1 MKSETW
7 ETSISKIA
15 PNEIRL
21 RGYRIDELMGQ
32 LSFSE
37 VIYLL
42 FMGELP
48 EPGVKLLLDAIFIS
62 SIDHGVTPPSA
73 FAARNAAS
81 TGAPLNAAVAAGVLS
96 INDYHGGAIG
106 NCVKVLSEVLESA
119 NNSGSVEQSAS
130 EMVNDYLLKRKKM
143 PGFGHR
149 IHTND
154 PRTQKLLQL
163 AEQTGVSGDGVCA
176 IKAIENAFE
185 VHGKKLP
192 INVDGAIA
200 AIIFDL
206 KIPVELANAFFVIA
220 RVPGMFAQAYE
231 EKTTQSPMRM
241 ICTSLHVYSGKEDRS
256 LEARE

>member
-1 MKSETW
+1 MKNETW
-7 ETSISKIA
+7 QTKISKIA

-21 RGYRIDELMGQ
+21 RGYRIEELMEK

-37 VIYLL
+37 TIYLL

-48 EPGVKLLLDAIFIS
+48 KPDVKRLLDAIFIS

-73 FAARNAAS
+73 FAARNAVS
-81 TGAPLNAAVAAGVLS
+81 TGAPLNAAVATGVLS
-96 INDYHGGAIG
+96 INEYHGGAIG
-106 NCVKVLSEVLESA
+106 NCVKVLAQLVQSVTSEVTIAQAAQNLVNEYLE
-119 NNSGSVEQSAS
+119 
-130 EMVNDYLLKRKKM
+130 KRKRL

-149 IHTND
+149 VHTND

-163 AEQTGVSGDGVCA
+163 AEQTGIASDGVQA
-176 IKAIENAFE
+176 IKAIESE
-185 VHGKKLP
+185 LTSLGKKLP

-200 AIIFDL
+200 AVIFDL

-231 EKTTQSPMRM
+231 EKCSQSPMRT
-241 ICTSLHVYSGKEDRS
+241 INPALHVYTGSEDRN
-256 LEARE
+256 LGER